1 MEGWFSE
8 SGVSTEVLALCKMKV
23 ELIRS
28 LGSSSGAREHQSNF
42 FTLTEMKDG
51 LTAPA
56 RVEELVSVMKKEKDT
71 SVKNFAD
78 ATRQWAAVASAIAA
92 TENKECLDLFIQ
104 LDGLWFIDRWL
115 KDVQSF
121 ATESSDC
128 FVEEAIST
136 LLQAIERLQIENE
149 RLISSGI
156 LFTVKSLLTYKSP
169 KVQDRARFLFDSWS
183 AKDVGVTSMDVEK
196 AEIDSDQKLDNEH
209 PVSIADSVL
218 PTLVNDQVGSG
229 EKINDQDSSQIIS
242 NRADSKDGCPES
254 VPSPVKLESVQG
266 SVSVRVGCCSS
277 DGNVD
282 KQHFSDTKQGINEAI
297 SEILKPEHIME
308 DTMYDIKMESVP
320 ERAGKIQ
327 VSSASDSID
336 NLSSNYAIDA
346 EEAIVKTDLY
356 TNDAKHTLSN
366 KSTPGN
372 DIDRLVAE
380 SSNGMKESGDLER
393 KGLDQADGCS
403 VLKGTKDHGTTIS
416 RLEDLDGCKEAK
428 RRHKGKSKSQS
439 KSRYFGNTCEFARL
453 TKHGKDTNIIRQTP
467 DMDLENGIV
476 DALEVARLVANEVE
490 REVVGYNEQSGSSSS
505 SSSSSLSSSSSSS
518 SSSSTSESISGDS
531 IGQPHSP
538 ESING
543 GELQTNGPTNEL
555 PTMESASPET
565 SQKER
570 LTNSGSQGTTPE
582 NHVQD
587 LESSQVT
594 DAVRELETNAERSV
608 CEFDL
613 NQEFSSEDPDH
624 QVDTISKHASIVSA
638 SRAVAAPGMP
648 AAPLQFEGTLGWKG
662 SAATSAFRP
671 ASPRQASDSDRALSG
686 GGTSSGSRPRQDFLD
701 IDLNVAEG
709 GDDKI
714 VNPMLAK
721 QKELLPGLPSGESS
735 VELSPKKTER
745 LKFDLN
751 QIGDGDVPA
760 SEWKKGRQ
768 IFGAQNGRCSP
779 SPASSSC
786 IQPSMRNFDLN
797 DNPSNCSDLSH
808 QKPFLG
814 ESSSQK
820 VSPCVGI
827 SDDSV
832 VSILG
837 TKVKKSTLPPQTPLP
852 FPNDRASEPLVD
864 TSFSRGGSL
873 VGLGPAVP
881 YAQSVYSYNGLA
893 MGPAM
898 PFPSGPMYG
907 PAGLIPYML
916 DPRGAPVMPQIVG
929 STSTI
934 PSSCCQPSLVMNLM
948 GSTPLS
954 NTAGPFRP
962 NLDLNSGFVIEGGSR
977 DSSFYRPLFFPGQ
990 ARPPMEEQLRDN
1002 FFRPLSSSG
1011 ASSGK
1016 RKEPDTGWELF
1027 PTNYNHHQPP
1037 HL

>member
-1 MEGWFSE
+1 MTLED
-8 SGVSTEVLALCKMKV
+8 
-23 ELIRS
+23 
-28 LGSSSGAREHQSNF
+28 F

-78 ATRQWAAVASAIAA
+78 ATRQWAAVASSIAA

-115 KDVQSF
+115 QDIQSF

-156 LFTVKSLLTYKSP
+156 VVTVKSLLTFKSS
-169 KVQDRARFLFDSWS
+169 KVQDRARALSDSWS
-183 AKDVGVTSMDVEK
+183 AKDVNITSMDVAK
-196 AEIDSDQKLDNEH
+196 AVINSDQKLDNEH
-209 PVSIADSVL
+209 PVSSADNVL
-218 PTLVNDQVGSG
+218 PALISDQVGCG
-229 EKINDQDSSQIIS
+229 EKINDQDSSQITS
-242 NRADSKDGCPES
+242 NRADLKDGCPDS
-254 VPSPVKLESVQG
+254 VPSLVMVESVQG
-266 SVSVRVGCCSS
+266 SISVMVGGFSS
-277 DGNVD
+277 DGNAD
-282 KQHFSDTKQGINEAI
+282 KQHFSETKRGINEAI
-297 SEILKPEHIME
+297 SEVLKSEEMVE
-308 DTMYDIKMESVP
+308 GTRYDIKLECTP
-320 ERAGKIQ
+320 DRADKIR
-327 VSSASDSID
+327 VSSASDCID
-336 NLSSNYAIDA
+336 NLSISDAMDA
-346 EEAIVKTDLY
+346 EEAVVKTDLK
-356 TNDAKHTLSN
+356 TNDAKDTLFN
-366 KSTPGN
+366 KSALGN
-372 DIDRLVAE
+372 DIKRLVAE
-380 SSNGMKESGDLER
+380 SSNGLDESGGLEH
-393 KGLDQADGCS
+393 KDLDQADGCS
-403 VLKGTKDHGTTIS
+403 VFEGTKEQGTTIS

-428 RRHKGKSKSQS
+428 RRHKGKGKI
-439 KSRYFGNTCEFARL
+439 KGKGKGKYFGNTCEFARL
-453 TKHGKDTNIIRQTP
+453 TKHGEDTGTIRQTP
-467 DMDLENGIV
+467 DVDLENGIV

-505 SSSSSLSSSSSSS
+505 SSLSSS
-518 SSSSTSESISGDS
+518 SSSSTSERISRDS

-543 GELQTNGPTNEL
+543 GEELQTNGPTNEL
-555 PTMESASPET
+555 PTMESVSPET
-565 SQKER
+565 SEKEP
-570 LTNSGSQGTTPE
+570 LTTGSQGTKRE
-582 NHVQD
+582 KHVLQD
-587 LESSQVT
+587 WESSQVT

-624 QVDTISKHASIVSA
+624 QGDTVSKHASVVSA

-648 AAPLQFEGTLGWKG
+648 AAPLQFEGNLGWKG

-686 GGTSSGSRPRQDFLD
+686 GGTSSGSRQRQDFLD

-721 QKELLPGLPSGESS
+721 QKALLSGLPSGESS
-735 VELSPKKTER
+735 VELSPKRTEG

-751 QIGDGDVPA
+751 QMGDGDIQA
-760 SEWKKGRQ
+760 SEWKMGGQ
-768 IFGAQNGRCSP
+768 IFGTQNGQRSP

-786 IQPSMRNFDLN
+786 IQPSTRNFDLN
-797 DNPSNCSDLSH
+797 DNPSNCNDLSH
-808 QKPFLG
+808 QQPFLG
-814 ESSSQK
+814 ESSFRK
-820 VSPCVGI
+820 VSPYVGP
-827 SDDSV
+827 SNDSV
-832 VSILG
+832 ISILG
-837 TKVKKSTLPPQTPLP
+837 TKVKKSTFPPQTALP
-852 FPNDRASEPLVD
+852 FPNGRASEPVVD
-864 TSFSRGGSL
+864 TSFLRGGSL

-881 YAQSVYSYNGLA
+881 YPQSVYSYNGLA

-907 PAGLIPYML
+907 PAGQIPYML

-929 STSTI
+929 SSSTI
-934 PSSCCQPSLVMNLM
+934 PSSYCQPSLVMNLM
-948 GSTPLS
+948 GSTPVS
-954 NTAGPFRP
+954 NAAGPFRP
-962 NLDLNSGFVIEGGSR
+962 NLDLNSCFAMEGGSR
-977 DSSFYRPLFFPGQ
+977 DPSFYRPLFIPAQ
-990 ARPPMEEQLRDN
+990 ARPPLEEQLRDN

-1011 ASSGK
+1011 ASNGK

-1027 PTNYNHHQPP
+1027 PTNYKHHQPP